1 MSKLFWLDCPDPEP
15 TKLLIT
21 PPEVGLA
28 NAARILPACG
38 EIRPIGIRLPVK
50 AVRPDPSTL
59 LPVAGSNTWPPWLM
73 EGLPRYLLKSQKPV
87 VFVAGLH
94 VVCTSAVG
102 IVT

>member
-73 EGLPRYLLKSQKPV
+73 EGLPGYWLQSPKPAL
-87 VFVAGLH
+87 FVPRVPAFFP
-94 VVCTSAVG
+94 TAPG
-102 IVT
+102 IAT